1 MIWRSFSTSSTVQPM
16 ANEHSAA
23 DAAQFKRQLAATIPH
38 LRAFARSLCGRP
50 DFADDLVQEAMLKA
64 WAARDRFE
72 PGTNLRAWTFT
83 ILRNCYLTEMRRNK
97 FVGDYD
103 EVVAERTLQAPMGQ
117 EDPLHLADMRRALM
131 TLPRERREAILL
143 VGAGGFSYEEAAEIC
158 QTAVGTM
165 KSRVGRARAALTE
178 MLEGGAMPPRT
189 PGNEG
194 SAHESLIHDLEVAS
208 TGNLR

>member
-1 MIWRSFSTSSTVQPM
+1 M
-16 ANEHSAA
+16 ASEISAA
-23 DAAQFKRQLAATIPH
+23 DAATFKRQLAETIPH

-50 DFADDLVQEAMLKA
+50 DFADDLVQDAMLKA
-64 WAARDRFE
+64 WAARERFE

-103 EVVAERTLQAPMGQ
+103 EGVAERTLQAPMGQ

-143 VGAGGFSYEEAAEIC
+143 VGAGGFSYEEAAAIC

-165 KSRVGRARAALTE
+165 KSRVGRARAALNE
-178 MLEGGAMPPRT
+178 MLDGGNMPPS
-189 PGNEG
+189 EG
-194 SAHESLIHDLEVAS
+194 TQEISAHESLINDLAIAT
-208 TGNLR
+208 TGNLT

>member
-1 MIWRSFSTSSTVQPM
+1 M
-16 ANEHSAA
+16 ASEISAA
-23 DAAQFKRQLAATIPH
+23 DAATFKRQLAETIPH

-50 DFADDLVQEAMLKA
+50 DFADDLVQDAMLKA
-64 WAARDRFE
+64 WAARERFE

-97 FVGDYD
+97 FIGDYD
-103 EVVAERTLQAPMGQ
+103 EGVAERTLQAPMGQ

-143 VGAGGFSYEEAAEIC
+143 VGAGGFSYEEAAAIC

-165 KSRVGRARAALTE
+165 KSRVGRARAALNE
-178 MLEGGAMPPRT
+178 MLDGGNMPPR
-189 PGNEG
+189 EG
-194 SAHESLIHDLEVAS
+194 AQAVSAHESLINDLAIAT
-208 TGNLR
+208 TGNLT

>member
-1 MIWRSFSTSSTVQPM
+1 M
-16 ANEHSAA
+16 AIDQAA
-23 DAAQFKRQLAATIPH
+23 TDAATFKRQLAETIPH

-64 WAARDRFE
+64 WGARERFE

-103 EVVAERTLQAPMGQ
+103 EGVAERTLQAPMGQ

-131 TLPRERREAILL
+131 SLPRERREAILL

-165 KSRVGRARAALTE
+165 KSRVGRARAALNE
-178 MLEGGAMPPRT
+178 MLEGGNMPPR
-189 PGNEG
+189 EG
-194 SAHESLIHDLEVAS
+194 VQKISAHESLISDLALAAS
-208 TGNLR
+208 GNHR

>member
-1 MIWRSFSTSSTVQPM
+1 MIWPSCSTSSIARQM
-16 ANEHSAA
+16 GIDQAAA
-23 DAAQFKRQLAATIPH
+23 DAATFKRQLAETIPH

-64 WAARDRFE
+64 WGARDRFE

-103 EVVAERTLQAPMGQ
+103 EGVAERTLQAPMGQ

-131 TLPRERREAILL
+131 ALPRERREAILL

-165 KSRVGRARAALTE
+165 KSRVGRAHAALKE
-178 MLEGGAMPPRT
+178 MLEGGNMPPR
-189 PGNEG
+189 EG
-194 SAHESLIHDLEVAS
+194 VQKISAHESLINDLAVAAS
-208 TGNLR
+208 GSRR

>member
-1 MIWRSFSTSSTVQPM
+1 M
-16 ANEHSAA
+16 ASDSSAA
-23 DAAQFKRQLAATIPH
+23 DAATFKRQLAETIPH

-50 DFADDLVQEAMLKA
+50 DFADDLVQEALLKA
-64 WAARDRFE
+64 WAARERFE

-83 ILRNCYLTEMRRNK
+83 ILRNCYLTEMRHNK

-103 EVVAERTLQAPMGQ
+103 EGVAECTLRAPMGQ

-165 KSRVGRARAALTE
+165 KSRVGCARAALTA
-178 MLEGGAMPPRT
+178 MLEGGAMLPR
-189 PGNEG
+189 EG
-194 SAHESLIHDLEVAS
+194 TQAISAHDSLINDLAIAA
-208 TGNLR
+208 TGNLT

>member
-1 MIWRSFSTSSTVQPM
+1 MSTDQ
-16 ANEHSAA
+16 AAA
-23 DAAQFKRQLAATIPH
+23 DAATFKRQLAETIPH

-64 WAARDRFE
+64 WGARERFE

-103 EVVAERTLQAPMGQ
+103 EGVAERTLQAPMGQ

-131 TLPRERREAILL
+131 ALPRERREAILL

-158 QTAVGTM
+158 QTAVGMM
-165 KSRVGRARAALTE
+165 KSRAGRARAALNE
-178 MLEGGAMPPRT
+178 MLEGGNMPPR
-189 PGNEG
+189 EG
-194 SAHESLIHDLEVAS
+194 VQKISAHESLINDLA
-208 TGNLR
+208 LAA

>member
-1 MIWRSFSTSSTVQPM
+1 M
-16 ANEHSAA
+16 AFETSAA
-23 DAAQFKRQLAATIPH
+23 DAATFKQQLAETIPH

-50 DFADDLVQEAMLKA
+50 DFADDLVQDAMLKA
-64 WAARDRFE
+64 WAARERFE

-103 EVVAERTLQAPMGQ
+103 EGVAERTLQAPMGQ

-165 KSRVGRARAALTE
+165 KSRVGRARAALNE
-178 MLEGGAMPPRT
+178 MLNGGNMPPS
-189 PGNEG
+189 EG
-194 SAHESLIHDLEVAS
+194 SQAMSAHESLINDLAVAT
-208 TGNLR
+208 TGNLT

>member
-1 MIWRSFSTSSTVQPM
+1 
-16 ANEHSAA
+16 
-23 DAAQFKRQLAATIPH
+23 
-38 LRAFARSLCGRP
+38 
-50 DFADDLVQEAMLKA
+50 MLKA
-64 WAARDRFE
+64 WAARERFE

-103 EVVAERTLQAPMGQ
+103 EGVAERTLQAPMGQ

-165 KSRVGRARAALTE
+165 KSRVGRARAALNE
-178 MLEGGAMPPRT
+178 MLDGGNMPPS
-189 PGNEG
+189 EG
-194 SAHESLIHDLEVAS
+194 TQEMSAHESLINDLAIAT
-208 TGNLR
+208 TGNLT

>member
-1 MIWRSFSTSSTVQPM
+1 MTSDTAA
-16 ANEHSAA
+16 ANAA
-23 DAAQFKRQLAATIPH
+23 AFKRQLAETIPH

-50 DFADDLVQEAMLKA
+50 DFADDLVQDAMLKA
-64 WAARDRFE
+64 WAARERFE

-83 ILRNCYLTEMRRNK
+83 ILRNCYFTEMRRNK

-103 EVVAERTLQAPMGQ
+103 EGVAERTLQAPMGQ

-143 VGAGGFSYEEAAEIC
+143 VGAGGFSYEEAAAIC
-158 QTAVGTM
+158 NTAVGTM

-178 MLEGGAMPPRT
+178 MLEGGAMPAR
-189 PGNEG
+189 EG
-194 SAHESLIHDLEVAS
+194 AQAISAHDSLINDLAIAA
-208 TGNLR
+208 TGNLT

>member
-1 MIWRSFSTSSTVQPM
+1 METDQAA
-16 ANEHSAA
+16 ANAA
-23 DAAQFKRQLAATIPH
+23 TFKRQLAETIPH

-64 WAARDRFE
+64 WAARERFE

-103 EVVAERTLQAPMGQ
+103 EGVAERTLQAPMGQ

-131 TLPRERREAILL
+131 SLPRERREAILL

-165 KSRVGRARAALTE
+165 KSRVGRARAALNE
-178 MLEGGAMPPRT
+178 MLEGGQMPPR
-189 PGNEG
+189 EG
-194 SAHESLIHDLEVAS
+194 VQKISAHESLINDLAMAAS
-208 TGNLR
+208 GNHR

>member
-1 MIWRSFSTSSTVQPM
+1 M
-16 ANEHSAA
+16 AAEQSAA
-23 DAAQFKRQLAATIPH
+23 DAATFKRQLAETIPH

-64 WAARDRFE
+64 WGARDRFE

-103 EVVAERTLQAPMGQ
+103 EGVAERTLQAPMGQ

-131 TLPRERREAILL
+131 ALPRERREAILL

-158 QTAVGTM
+158 ETAVGTM
-165 KSRVGRARAALTE
+165 KSRVGRARAALNE
-178 MLEGGAMPPRT
+178 MLNGGKMPASEGVQQV
-189 PGNEG
+189 
-194 SAHESLIHDLEVAS
+194 SAHESLINDLAVAAA
-208 TGNLR
+208 GNLR

>member
-1 MIWRSFSTSSTVQPM
+1 MRPDSP
-16 ANEHSAA
+16 SAPDA
-23 DAAQFKRQLAATIPH
+23 DFKRLLAQTIPH

-50 DFADDLVQEAMLKA
+50 DFADDLVQEATLKA
-64 WAARDRFE
+64 WAARERFE
-72 PGTNLRAWTFT
+72 PGTNMRAWTFT

-103 EVVAERTLQAPMGQ
+103 EGVAERTLQAPMGQ
-117 EDPLHLADMRRALM
+117 EDPMHLDDMRRALM
-131 TLPRERREAILL
+131 SLPRERREAILL

-178 MLEGGAMPPRT
+178 MLDGGTMPEREPT
-189 PGNEG
+189 SKI
-194 SAHESLIHDLEVAS
+194 SAHDAIIGELAAAA
-208 TGNLR
+208 NRR

>member
-1 MIWRSFSTSSTVQPM
+1 M
-16 ANEHSAA
+16 AHDQAAA
-23 DAAQFKRQLAATIPH
+23 DAATFKRQLAETIPH

-64 WAARDRFE
+64 WGARDRFE

-103 EVVAERTLQAPMGQ
+103 EGVAERTLQAPMGQ

-131 TLPRERREAILL
+131 SLPRERREAILL

-165 KSRVGRARAALTE
+165 KSRVGRARAALNE
-178 MLEGGAMPPRT
+178 MLDGGNMPPR
-189 PGNEG
+189 EG
-194 SAHESLIHDLEVAS
+194 TQKISAHESLINDLAIAAS
-208 TGNLR
+208 GNHR

>member
-1 MIWRSFSTSSTVQPM
+1 METDQAA
-16 ANEHSAA
+16 ANAA
-23 DAAQFKRQLAATIPH
+23 TFKRQLAETIPH

-64 WAARDRFE
+64 WAARERFE

-103 EVVAERTLQAPMGQ
+103 EGVAERTLQAPMGQ

-131 TLPRERREAILL
+131 SLPRERREAILL

-165 KSRVGRARAALTE
+165 KSRVGRARAALNE
-178 MLEGGAMPPRT
+178 MLEGGNMPPR
-189 PGNEG
+189 EG
-194 SAHESLIHDLEVAS
+194 VQKISAHESLINDLAMAAS
-208 TGNLR
+208 GNHR

>member
-1 MIWRSFSTSSTVQPM
+1 MSTDQ
-16 ANEHSAA
+16 AAA
-23 DAAQFKRQLAATIPH
+23 DAATFKRQLAETIPH

-64 WAARDRFE
+64 WGARERFE

-103 EVVAERTLQAPMGQ
+103 EGVAERTLQAPMGQ

-131 TLPRERREAILL
+131 ALPRERREAILL

-165 KSRVGRARAALTE
+165 KSRVGRARAALNE
-178 MLEGGAMPPRT
+178 MLEGGNMPPR
-189 PGNEG
+189 EG
-194 SAHESLIHDLEVAS
+194 VQKISAHESLINDLALAAS
-208 TGNLR
+208 GSRR

>member
-1 MIWRSFSTSSTVQPM
+1 M
-16 ANEHSAA
+16 AIDQAA
-23 DAAQFKRQLAATIPH
+23 TDAATFKRQLAETIPH

-64 WAARDRFE
+64 WAARERFE

-103 EVVAERTLQAPMGQ
+103 EGVAERTLQAPMGQ

-131 TLPRERREAILL
+131 SLPRERREAILL

-165 KSRVGRARAALTE
+165 KSRVGRARAALNE
-178 MLEGGAMPPRT
+178 MLEGGQMPPR
-189 PGNEG
+189 EG
-194 SAHESLIHDLEVAS
+194 VQKVSAHESLISDLALAAS
-208 TGNLR
+208 GRR

>member
-1 MIWRSFSTSSTVQPM
+1 MITDQ
-16 ANEHSAA
+16 AAA
-23 DAAQFKRQLAATIPH
+23 DAATFKRQLAETIPH

-64 WAARDRFE
+64 WAARERFE

-103 EVVAERTLQAPMGQ
+103 EGVAERTLQAPMGQ

-131 TLPRERREAILL
+131 SLPQERREAILL

-165 KSRVGRARAALTE
+165 KSRVGRARAALNE
-178 MLEGGAMPPRT
+178 MLEGGNMPPR
-189 PGNEG
+189 EG
-194 SAHESLIHDLEVAS
+194 VQKVSAHESLINDLALAAS
-208 TGNLR
+208 GNRR

>member
-1 MIWRSFSTSSTVQPM
+1 M
-16 ANEHSAA
+16 AIDQAA
-23 DAAQFKRQLAATIPH
+23 TDAATFKRQLAETIPH

-64 WAARDRFE
+64 WAARERFE

-103 EVVAERTLQAPMGQ
+103 EGVAERTLQAPMGQ

-131 TLPRERREAILL
+131 SLPRERREAILL

-165 KSRVGRARAALTE
+165 KSRVGRARAALNE
-178 MLEGGAMPPRT
+178 MLEGGNMPPR
-189 PGNEG
+189 EG
-194 SAHESLIHDLEVAS
+194 VQKISAHESLINDLAMAAS
-208 TGNLR
+208 GNHR

>member
-1 MIWRSFSTSSTVQPM
+1 MIWPSCSTSSIALPM
-16 ANEHSAA
+16 GTDQAAA
-23 DAAQFKRQLAATIPH
+23 DAATFKRQLAETIPH

-103 EVVAERTLQAPMGQ
+103 EGVAERTLQAPMGQ
-117 EDPLHLADMRRALM
+117 EDPLHLAVRIGAGEGKTRFAVRGVGAEGGVLNVGNR
-131 TLPRERREAILL
+131 LG
-143 VGAGGFSYEEAAEIC
+143 VGAGG
-158 QTAVGTM
+158 
-165 KSRVGRARAALTE
+165 
-178 MLEGGAMPPRT
+178 
-189 PGNEG
+189 
-194 SAHESLIHDLEVAS
+194 
-208 TGNLR
+208 

>member
-1 MIWRSFSTSSTVQPM
+1 M
-16 ANEHSAA
+16 AIDTAA
-23 DAAQFKRQLAATIPH
+23 ANAATFKRQLAETIPH

-103 EVVAERTLQAPMGQ
+103 ERVAERTLQAPMGQ

-143 VGAGGFSYEEAAEIC
+143 VGAGGFSYEEAAVIC
-158 QTAVGTM
+158 NTAIGTM
-165 KSRVGRARAALTE
+165 KSRVGRARAALND
-178 MLEGGAMPPRT
+178 MLDGGAMPAR
-189 PGNEG
+189 EG
-194 SAHESLIHDLEVAS
+194 TQTVSAHDALINDLAIAT
-208 TGNLR
+208 TGNLT

>member
-1 MIWRSFSTSSTVQPM
+1 MIWPSCSTSSIALPM
-16 ANEHSAA
+16 GTDQAAA
-23 DAAQFKRQLAATIPH
+23 DAATFKRQLAETIPH

-64 WAARDRFE
+64 WGARERFE

-103 EVVAERTLQAPMGQ
+103 EGVAERTLQAPMGQ

-131 TLPRERREAILL
+131 ALPRERREAILL

-165 KSRVGRARAALTE
+165 KSRVGRARAALNE
-178 MLEGGAMPPRT
+178 MLEGGNMPPR
-189 PGNEG
+189 EG
-194 SAHESLIHDLEVAS
+194 VQKISAHESLINDLAVAAS
-208 TGNLR
+208 GNRR

>member
-1 MIWRSFSTSSTVQPM
+1 M
-16 ANEHSAA
+16 AIDQAA
-23 DAAQFKRQLAATIPH
+23 TDAATFKRQLAETIPH

-64 WAARDRFE
+64 WAARERFE

-103 EVVAERTLQAPMGQ
+103 EGVAERTLQAPMGQ

-131 TLPRERREAILL
+131 SLPRERREAILL

-165 KSRVGRARAALTE
+165 KSRVGRARAALNE
-178 MLEGGAMPPRT
+178 MLEGGNMPPR
-189 PGNEG
+189 EG
-194 SAHESLIHDLEVAS
+194 VQKISAHESLINDLAVAAS
-208 TGNLR
+208 GSHR

>member
-1 MIWRSFSTSSTVQPM
+1 
-16 ANEHSAA
+16 
-23 DAAQFKRQLAATIPH
+23 
-38 LRAFARSLCGRP
+38 
-50 DFADDLVQEAMLKA
+50 MLKA
-64 WAARDRFE
+64 WGARERFE

-103 EVVAERTLQAPMGQ
+103 EGVAERTLQAPMGQ

-131 TLPRERREAILL
+131 ALPRERREAILL

-165 KSRVGRARAALTE
+165 KSRVGRARAALNE
-178 MLEGGAMPPRT
+178 MLEGGNMPPR
-189 PGNEG
+189 EG
-194 SAHESLIHDLEVAS
+194 VQKISAHESLINDLALAAS
-208 TGNLR
+208 GSRR